1 MANTD
6 RTTAIAPT
14 LGDLCTVRIDP
25 HWPYV
30 KSFYGPDTGNP
41 IGDKLSFTF
50 LDLEAGISEDMQ
62 PNYADTEV
70 VGRAEQYKTF
80 VGATNRIYQL
90 TFKFQAQ
97 GILSSALSLAAAAR
111 ALNARLGFGPFGNA
125 AQVKQAE
132 SDRALILEREV
143 VNPMYWMEA
152 LKHPIIGNG
161 GLSHA
166 PPPVLLTVG
175 RLIPTSR
182 CVVVSATPT
191 WQLPFDPETLLPFAG
206 EVAVTFAVVR
216 RDIKRNLFLHN
227 RAFGGGR

>member
-1 MANTD
+1 MATD
-6 RTTAIAPT
+6 RTAAVVDN
-14 LGDLCTVRIDP
+14 LGSLCTVRVDP
-25 HWPYV
+25 SWPH
-30 KSFYGPDTGNP
+30 KKAFFGPGTGNP
-41 IGDKLSFTF
+41 IGDTLKFTF

-70 VGRAEQYKTF
+70 VGRAEQFKTF

-97 GILSSALSLAAAAR
+97 GLSANT
-111 ALNARLGFGPFGNA
+111 ALNPSTRRLVAERLAGGPGRSVA
-125 AQVKQAE
+125 VDAVSQAQL
-132 SDRALILEREV
+132 ALLLETEV
-143 VNPMYWMEA
+143 VDPVYWLEA
-152 LKHPIIGNG
+152 LKHPVIGNG

-182 CVVVSATPT
+182 CVVIAATPQWT
-191 WQLPFDPETLLPFAG
+191 VPFDPDTLMPYGA

-216 RDIKRNLFLHN
+216 KEIKKNLFLHK
-227 RAFGGGR
+227 RQYGGGQ